1 MLTKSPARMIENAFG
16 KNDDEMALFHDWKRT
31 KNV

>member
-16 KNDDEMALFHDWKRT
+16 KNDDEMALFYD
-31 KNV
+31 

>member
-1 MLTKSPARMIENAFG
+1 MIENAFG
-16 KNDDEMALFHDWKRT
+16 KNDDEMALFHDWKRA